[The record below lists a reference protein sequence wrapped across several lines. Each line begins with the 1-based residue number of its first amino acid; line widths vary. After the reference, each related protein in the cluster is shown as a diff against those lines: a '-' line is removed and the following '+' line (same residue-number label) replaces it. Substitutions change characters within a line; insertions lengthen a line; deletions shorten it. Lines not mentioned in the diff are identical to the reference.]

1 MEIQINSQQEIP
13 DLINQKIKRKLER
26 VLKDLVCP
34 EKELSI
40 LFTDDKRIA
49 DLNNRYL
56 GRKGPTNVLAFP
68 MQEVPTS
75 EYESP
80 MLGDVVISVCAA
92 LRESEEFGENLE
104 YTIDRLLIHG
114 LLHLLGFDHE
124 VDNGEMRLKEKEIIE
139 KLIRRH
145 PPCIW

>member
-1 MEIQINSQQEIP
+1 M
-13 DLINQKIKRKLER
+13 KRKLER
-26 VLKDLVCP
+26 VLKDLDCP

-68 MQEVPTS
+68 MKEGPTS
-75 EYESP
+75 EFESP
-80 MLGDVVISVCAA
+80 MLGDVAISVGAA
-92 LRESEEFGENLE
+92 LRESEEFGEDLE

-114 LLHLLGFDHE
+114 LLHLLGYDHE
-124 VDNGEMRLKEKEIIE
+124 KSDSETERMENEEK
-139 KLIRRH
+139 KLLSVIRDLR
-145 PPCIW
+145 